1 MKIEQI
7 VLSEKRKV
15 TLTAYLQE
23 TGGEFRGLTQR
34 PCILIL
40 PGGAYEFCSDRE
52 ADPVAMPYLKAGY
65 QVCILRYSVKQYAS
79 WPQPLLDY
87 EEAITYIRNCA
98 KEWQISAP
106 MP

>member
-34 PCILIL
+34 PCILIFC
-40 PGGAYEFCSDRE
+40 PGRR
-52 ADPVAMPYLKAGY
+52 L
-65 QVCILRYSVKQYAS
+65 
-79 WPQPLLDY
+79 
-87 EEAITYIRNCA
+87 
-98 KEWQISAP
+98 
-106 MP
+106 

>member
-79 WPQPLLDY
+79 WPQHFWIMKRL
-87 EEAITYIRNCA
+87 
-98 KEWQISAP
+98 
-106 MP
+106 

>member
-40 PGGAYEFCSDRE
+40 PMNSAQIGR
-52 ADPVAMPYLKAGY
+52 
-65 QVCILRYSVKQYAS
+65 R
-79 WPQPLLDY
+79 
-87 EEAITYIRNCA
+87 IRWLCP
-98 KEWQISAP
+98 I
-106 MP
+106 